1 MNMYPTYPYYGYET
15 KCERKPITF
24 PPQHQARQPG
34 LEYLM
39 VPAPISDN
47 PQYVGSGKLKGKVAI
62 ITGGDSGIGRAVA
75 IGFAKEG
82 ADVVIAYL
90 YEHEDAETTR
100 QMISGYG
107 RRCLP
112 IAGDLRVEAF
122 SYEVVRKT
130 IEYFGKI
137 DVLVINQGVQFPQQ
151 SILNI
156 TAEQLENT
164 FRTNIYPHFFMTK
177 AALPFLQP
185 GSSIISTAS
194 VTAYAGA
201 PLLVD
206 YSSTK
211 GAVVSFTRSLSL
223 QLVKQGIRVNGVAPG
238 PIWTPLIVSS
248 YSAEYVKTFGTESPM
263 RRAGQPFELAP
274 IYIYLASDDSSYVT
288 GQILHVN
295 GGIMTET

>member
-1 MNMYPTYPYYGYET
+1 MYPKYPYYSYET
-15 KCERKPITF
+15 KCENKPITF
-24 PPQHQARQPG
+24 PPQHQDRQPG

-47 PQYVGSGKLKGKVAI
+47 PDYVGSGKLQGKVAI

-90 YEHEDAETTR
+90 YEHEDANATVEMVSR
-100 QMISGYG
+100 YG

-112 IAGDLRVEAF
+112 IAGDLRDEEF
-122 SYEVVRKT
+122 SNEIVRKT
-130 IEYFGKI
+130 LEFFGRI
-137 DVLVINQGVQFPQQ
+137 DILVLNQGVQFPQE

-156 TAEQLENT
+156 STQQLEDT
-164 FRTNIYPHFFMTK
+164 FRTNIFPLFFMTK
-177 AALPFLQP
+177 AALPYLQP

-211 GAVVSFTRSLSL
+211 GAIVSFTRSLSL
-223 QLVKQGIRVNGVAPG
+223 QLVKQGIRVNAVAPG

-248 YSAEYVKTFGTESPM
+248 YSAEYVKTFGTETPM
-263 RRAGQPFELAP
+263 KRAGQPFELAP
-274 IYIYLASDDSSYVT
+274 TYTYLASDDSSFVT
-288 GQILHVN
+288 GQVLHVN
-295 GGIMTET
+295 GGVMTET